1 MKKLNK
7 SQLTQPGRFMFLY
20 GDTGAGKT
28 TSVVQSAPDPIC
40 YIQAE
45 PRSLKPSLDAA
56 NRPDLEIDVCVYDD
70 FHDLME
76 FVTDPGNFDR
86 YHSVVVDSYSHLMN
100 VDLSSEITD
109 ESFEAKSLK
118 ERQTKPL
125 VSKVKMSIEGFGGLS
140 ANMFRLT
147 ITSKLLSGGGS

>member
-40 YIQAE
+40 YIQTE

-56 NRPDLEIDVCVYDD
+56 NRPDLDIDVFGYEN
-70 FHDLME
+70 FYDLM
-76 FVTDPGNFDR
+76 
-86 YHSVVVDSYSHLMN
+86 
-100 VDLSSEITD
+100 I
-109 ESFEAKSLK
+109 
-118 ERQTKPL
+118 
-125 VSKVKMSIEGFGGLS
+125 
-140 ANMFRLT
+140 
-147 ITSKLLSGGGS
+147 